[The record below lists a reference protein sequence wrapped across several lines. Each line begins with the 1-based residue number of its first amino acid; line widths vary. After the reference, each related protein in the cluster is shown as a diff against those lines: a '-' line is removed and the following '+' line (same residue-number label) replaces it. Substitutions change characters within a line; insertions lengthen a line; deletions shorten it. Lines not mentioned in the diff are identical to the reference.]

1 MKDKNPY
8 NNTVMNKVFH
18 QLNGESKSLN
28 VELFTWEKLDYID
41 IIKKEFE
48 L

>member
-1 MKDKNPY
+1 MGLEHKC
-8 NNTVMNKVFH
+8 VSKVFH
-18 QLNGESKSLN
+18 QPNGESKSLN